1 MYRILVPVDGSNCA
15 ARAADFALALARR
28 VSDAE
33 LHLVNVREPG
43 SVDDP
48 FAPLQLQCR
57 RAGVR
62 CEAQVAQGEV
72 ATSIVG
78 RCEKLACEQIVMGG
92 RGMTAVDS
100 LVLGSVAMRVV
111 GLAAQP
117 VTVVR
122 AECGPD
128 FSLAKALVAVDG
140 SAHAERAARFA
151 AGLARRL
158 GGCAL
163 HLFNAQEPV
172 IEWQT
177 HGLARDAIRAHRAQL
192 AEQAGAGARALLERA
207 GLAFQFEWRFGDPA
221 QAIVDAAR
229 DAGCDQ
235 IVMGTRGAGPIENLM
250 LGSVAYRLL
259 HIANVPVTLVK

>member
-1 MYRILVPVDGSNCA
+1 MYRILVPIDGSNCA
-15 ARAADFALALARR
+15 ARAGDFALALARR
-28 VSDAE
+28 VADAE
-33 LHLVNVREPG
+33 IHLLNVRERG
-43 SVDDP
+43 SREDP
-48 FAPLQLQCR
+48 LAPIQSQCK

-62 CEAQVAQGEV
+62 CEAHVAEGDV
-72 ATSIVG
+72 ASAIIAC
-78 RCEKLACEQIVMGG
+78 CEKLACEQIVMGG

-111 GLAAQP
+111 GLATQS

-128 FSLAKALVAVDG
+128 FPLTKALVAVDG
-140 SAHAERAARFA
+140 SAHAERAAQFA
-151 AGLARRL
+151 VGLARRL

-192 AEQAGAGARALLERA
+192 AERAGSAARALLERA
-207 GLAFQFEWRFGDPA
+207 GLAYQFEWRFGDPA
-221 QAIVDAAR
+221 QAIMDGAR